1 MPRDACSANKDL
13 DLCGLWI
20 GLVSEGLP
28 LAHTSEPKS
37 SKNHPYSFTQSQT
50 TSAQSGA
57 FKHGAT
63 LGARLHK

>member
-1 MPRDACSANKDL
+1 VPRDACSTKKDL

-37 SKNHPYSFTQSQT
+37 SKNHPCCFTQSHT
-50 TSAQSGA
+50 TARTRCA
-57 FKHGAT
+57 PKHGGIH
-63 LGARLHK
+63 GARLHK